1 MHALGLEPRNPR
13 EQILSL
19 PRLTNFAI
27 RAGEFYIMLL
37 AGVEPAT
44 LGS

>member
-1 MHALGLEPRNPR
+1 MHALGLEPRNPK

-19 PRLTNFAI
+19 PRLTNSAI
-27 RAGEFYIMLL
+27 RAGKFYIMLL